1 MGHGRWT
8 FFSNLLVLEGCVGDF
23 LKVALVSDLEPGQ
36 GKTVERRGIAVAL
49 FNVGGTFRAIGNACL
64 HRGGPLAEG
73 ELKGTV
79 VTCPWHGWQFDVIS
93 GAVPRNP
100 DVGVPIYRV
109 VVRGD
114 EVFVE
119 FP

>member
-1 MGHGRWT
+1 M
-8 FFSNLLVLEGCVGDF
+8 S
-23 LKVALVSDLEPGQ
+23 VALVSDLEPGQ

-49 FNVGGTFRAIGNACL
+49 FNVGGTFRAIGNACR

-73 ELKGTV
+73 ELKGATI
-79 VTCPWHGWQFDVIS
+79 TCPWHGWQFDVTS
-93 GAVPRNP
+93 GATLRDAGVAVPT
-100 DVGVPIYRV
+100 YRV
-109 VVRGD
+109 EVRGD

>member
-1 MGHGRWT
+1 
-8 FFSNLLVLEGCVGDF
+8 VGDF
-23 LKVALVSDLEPGQ
+23 LKVARVTDLDPGQ

-49 FNVGGTFRAIGNACL
+49 FNVGGAFRAIGNACR

-73 ELKGTV
+73 ELRGTT
-79 VTCPWHGWQFDVIS
+79 VTCPWHGWQFDVTS
-93 GAVPRNP
+93 GATLRDDSITVPA
-100 DVGVPIYRV
+100 YRV
-109 VVRGD
+109 EVRGD

>member
-1 MGHGRWT
+1 
-8 FFSNLLVLEGCVGDF
+8 VGDF
-23 LKVALVSDLEPGQ
+23 LSVALVSDLEPGQ

-49 FNVGGTFRAIGNACL
+49 FNVGGTFRAIGNACR

-73 ELKGTV
+73 ELKGIT
-79 VTCPWHGWQFDVIS
+79 VTCPWHGWQFDVTS
-93 GAVPRNP
+93 GATLRDASLAVPT
-100 DVGVPIYRV
+100 YRV
-109 VVRGD
+109 EIRGD